1 MTVDWIVGWTGEVK
15 MTGVVRQAEEDC
27 DYDDSDDEEQ
37 PKVVNMMKIVKN
49 LSSSAMYPPLP
60 TTQSM

>member
-1 MTVDWIVGWTGEVK
+1 MDISVGSVTNI
-15 MTGVVRQAEEDC
+15 RYDC
-27 DYDDSDDEEQ
+27 DYDDGDDEEQ
-37 PKVVNMMKIVKN
+37 PKVMNMKKIVKN

>member
-1 MTVDWIVGWTGEVK
+1 
-15 MTGVVRQAEEDC
+15 MTGVVRQAEDNSY
-27 DYDDSDDEEQ
+27 YDDGDDEEQ
-37 PKVVNMMKIVKN
+37 HKVMNMKKIVKN

>member
-1 MTVDWIVGWTGEVK
+1 
-15 MTGVVRQAEEDC
+15 MTGMVRQAEDNSG
-27 DYDDSDDEEQ
+27 YDDGDDEERH
-37 PKVVNMMKIVKN
+37 KVMNVMTIVKKSDVNSN